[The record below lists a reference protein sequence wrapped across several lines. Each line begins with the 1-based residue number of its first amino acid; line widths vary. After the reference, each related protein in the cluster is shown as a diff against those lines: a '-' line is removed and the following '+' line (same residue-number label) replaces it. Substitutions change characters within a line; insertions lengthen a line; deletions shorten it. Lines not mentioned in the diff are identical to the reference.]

1 MQTSRMVTLLA
12 VLPLL
17 LGAGAC
23 TGATPEPDGANSL
36 AITATDYAFDAPSSM
51 EGGLV
56 EVAFSNA
63 GEEPHFVGFAKAVP
77 GKSFADVRAT
87 LAGPPPGSAPP
98 AGPPP
103 FEPFGGVPA
112 ADPGVTGNLV
122 LNLSPGTYALFCS
135 IPSPDGTPHV
145 AKGMIR
151 ELVVSEGRTGELPA
165 SNQTVTATDFALAS
179 TGELVPGAQ
188 IVKLRNDGRQLHEI
202 NLIELPTGR
211 DVGDV
216 LTWLAKPAGP
226 PPHRSRA
233 GVAVKPGEEAT
244 TELDLE
250 PGRTYA
256 LVCVI
261 PDVLGDRAPHAT
273 KGMFTPSFR
282 A

>member
-1 MQTSRMVTLLA
+1 MLGDVSARPRTEGLEMQTSRMVTLLA
-12 VLPLL
+12 VLSLL

-77 GKSFADVRAT
+77 G
-87 LAGPPPGSAPP
+87 
-98 AGPPP
+98 
-103 FEPFGGVPA
+103 
-112 ADPGVTGNLV
+112 
-122 LNLSPGTYALFCS
+122 TYALFCS

-151 ELVVSEGRTGELPA
+151 ELVVSEGRTGEVPA

-188 IVKLRNDGRQLHEI
+188 VVKLRNDGRQLHEI

-233 GVAVKPGEEAT
+233 GVAVKPGAEAT